1 MDKNIPFGDFRKAIE
16 DAEMR
21 FIDREEDR
29 ARETLKE
36 LSESIRESI
45 GDKSLSEIR
54 EDLIYLC
61 EDNVVMKKEIQRYFK
76 NGCEIKY

>member
-54 EDLIYLC
+54 ED
-61 EDNVVMKKEIQRYFK
+61 NVVMKKEIQRYFK